1 MTLLG
6 PIRKYIGIEFLP
18 TAQGLYLHQ
27 TAYIHH
33 LLLEFHMLHSNPVH
47 TPLQQNLKL
56 TSDMQSPPTDPT
68 PYRRLVGKLIF
79 LTNTR
84 PDITHAVHQVARFM
98 QHPQVAHFQA
108 AQSILRYLRHTPTHG
123 LFYARGDPD
132 DISGFTDADW
142 GGASDNR
149 RSVTGYIFKLG
160 HSPITWAS
168 KSQTAVSLSS
178 TESEYRALMEGARE
192 AIWLKR
198 LFSEPQLVPSQC
210 IPLHCDN
217 LGSVKLSHNPTFHSR
232 SKHFDIHLHFTREKV
247 QEGEIEVLHIP
258 TDQQP
263 ADILTKTL
271 GRIKFEK
278 CRDLLGVLPVPQT

>member
-98 QHPQVAHFQA
+98 QHPQVAHF
-108 AQSILRYLRHTPTHG
+108 
-123 LFYARGDPD
+123 
-132 DISGFTDADW
+132 
-142 GGASDNR
+142 
-149 RSVTGYIFKLG
+149 
-160 HSPITWAS
+160 
-168 KSQTAVSLSS
+168 
-178 TESEYRALMEGARE
+178 
-192 AIWLKR
+192 
-198 LFSEPQLVPSQC
+198 
-210 IPLHCDN
+210 
-217 LGSVKLSHNPTFHSR
+217 
-232 SKHFDIHLHFTREKV
+232 
-247 QEGEIEVLHIP
+247 
-258 TDQQP
+258 
-263 ADILTKTL
+263 
-271 GRIKFEK
+271 
-278 CRDLLGVLPVPQT
+278 